1 MRIRPSTFD
10 PRDLRLI
17 QSIIRLSPAA
27 PSLLPSLY
35 QRPTRIPQRCSP
47 FSNGVYK
54 QAKTK
59 STKTLRE
66 LQQGVLLTEALEDV
80 EEDEEPQ
87 YPPVVLQARNNM
99 LKFSNCVVLT
109 RVGSF
114 YELYLEHAEAYASLL
129 NLKLA
134 YKPTKP
140 KRPPIAIAGFPVFQL
155 DRFLKILVQDL
166 NRYVCIVDEFPVS
179 DNTNEKSKDGHK
191 HERRVTRV
199 VTPGTLIDEKFLDPY
214 KNNYLLALHFN
225 ETSGKADTLGP
236 QNGTADL
243 DEKVGLAWMDLTTGD
258 FFTQVTTR
266 TLLPSSL
273 ARIGARE
280 VIIDQGLSATRKS
293 EIEVL
298 VSNDHRLLTAHS
310 NSSDFVTMSEWN
322 AILESPVAV
331 DIESQFTFEEKNAGH
346 RLLDY
351 VRNRLQGQDMTLKP
365 PMRKEVKETLSI
377 DRNTLRGLEVL
388 ETARDG
394 LGKGSLLHA
403 VRRTTTKSGARL
415 LRDRLVSPSASL
427 FEINER
433 LDLVSSFH
441 LDVQLRE
448 QLINQLARTSDVQR
462 LVQKFTLNRGDA
474 DDMVSLTRAIDAT
487 VSVEGLLRSSIQ
499 EDNFMTAEKSSLQ
512 RLLERIELS
521 GPTELGQRIA
531 NAIDEDGLNQ
541 KHRMEEDEASTVAAE
556 VQKVILDSGDTSEM
570 EAMPA
575 KVRTSKKAESKEDV
589 EVEEPWIM
597 RRTASETL
605 NRLHERLDDLKQ
617 EKAQMVQ
624 DLRNKLGTDLIA
636 LKYTLSLGHIVHLK
650 GNKPDLR
657 TIVLETLHGRI
668 VHSTKSTMSFYYT
681 EWSRLGTRID
691 QAKEHIRREEV
702 RIFASLRQ
710 EVIKNLIELRRNAAV
725 MDELDV
731 ACSFA
736 RLAEEQSLVRP
747 ILNTGL
753 SHKTVGGRHPT
764 VKLGLEESGRSFVS
778 NDLFLGEKER
788 IWLVT
793 GPNMAGKSTFLR
805 QNALISILAQVGSY
819 VPAEHAE
826 IGLVDQIFSRIGAA
840 DDLFRDQSTFMVE
853 MLETAAILRQATPR
867 SFVIMDEVGRGTT
880 PEDGTA
886 VGYACLHHLYHINKC
901 RTLFATH
908 FHALADMTEDMK
920 HLGRYCTDV
929 LEDAS
934 GTFSFVHR
942 LRPGVNRQSHALKV
956 ARLAGLPEPALEVAS
971 VVLRQ
976 LLAEKHRIHDPMK
989 EDEPV
994 LAAAAG

>member
-1 MRIRPSTFD
+1 M
-10 PRDLRLI
+10 
-17 QSIIRLSPAA
+17 A
-27 PSLLPSLY
+27 
-35 QRPTRIPQRCSP
+35 
-47 FSNGVYK
+47 
-54 QAKTK
+54 
-59 STKTLRE
+59 
-66 LQQGVLLTEALEDV
+66 
-80 EEDEEPQ
+80 
-87 YPPVVLQARNNM
+87 
-99 LKFSNCVVLT
+99 
-109 RVGSF
+109 
-114 YELYLEHAEAYASLL
+114 
-129 NLKLA
+129 
-134 YKPTKP
+134 
-140 KRPPIAIAGFPVFQL
+140 
-155 DRFLKILVQDL
+155 
-166 NRYVCIVDEFPVS
+166 
-179 DNTNEKSKDGHK
+179 
-191 HERRVTRV
+191 RV

-214 KNNYLLALHFN
+214 KNNFLLAVHFD
-225 ETSGKADTLGP
+225 TSSQTEGLP
-236 QNGTADL
+236 QAQHGAPAVVDG
-243 DEKVGLAWMDLTTGD
+243 KVGLAWLDLTTGD
-258 FFTQVTTR
+258 FFTQTTTW

-273 ARIGARE
+273 TRIGARE
-280 VIIDQGLSATRKS
+280 VIIDACLLESQKQD
-293 EIEVL
+293 IEVL
-298 VSNDHRLLTAHS
+298 VSSDHRLLTTHH
-310 NSSDFVTMSEWN
+310 NSFDFVSMYDWN
-322 AILESPVAV
+322 SILEGP
-331 DIESQFTFEEKNAGH
+331 ITTELESHFTSEEKNAGH

-365 PMRKEVKETLSI
+365 PVRKEIREILSI
-377 DRNTLRGLEVL
+377 DRNSLRGLEVL

-427 FEINER
+427 PEINER
-433 LDLVSSFH
+433 LDLVSSFY
-441 LDVQLRE
+441 LDATLRE
-448 QLINQLARTSDVQR
+448 RLQEQLARTFDVQR

-474 DDMVSLTRAIDAT
+474 DDLIALTRAVDAT
-487 VSVEGLLRSSIQ
+487 ASVEGLLQARIVDE
-499 EDNFMTAEKSSLQ
+499 EDSSLS

-521 GPTELGQRIA
+521 GPIRLAQQIA
-531 NAIDEDGLNQ
+531 NAIDEEGLNQ
-541 KHRMEEDEASTVAAE
+541 KHRLEEDEASGVAAE
-556 VQKVILDSGDTSEM
+556 VQEVILNSQVPSEL
-570 EAMPA
+570 EAMPV
-575 KVRTSKKAESKEDV
+575 KVKTHKKVGTKEQDV

-597 RRTASETL
+597 RRSASGTL
-605 NRLHERLDDLKQ
+605 TRLHEKLDELRQ
-617 EKAQMVQ
+617 EKTQMVQ
-624 DLRNKLGTDLIA
+624 DLRNKVSTESVA
-636 LKYTLSLGHIVHLK
+636 LKWTPGLGHIVHLK
-650 GNKPDLR
+650 GNKPSLR
-657 TIVLETLHGRI
+657 TVVLDKLHGR
-668 VHSTKSTMSFYYT
+668 VVGSTKSTMSFYYT
-681 EWSRLGTRID
+681 EWSRLGGRID
-691 QAKEHIRREEV
+691 QGKVHIRNEET
-702 RIFASLRQ
+702 RIFITLRQ

-736 RLAEEQSLVRP
+736 TLAQEQSLVRP
-747 ILNTGL
+747 VLNTGL
-753 SHKTVGGRHPT
+753 SHRIVGGRHPT

-778 NDLFLGEKER
+778 NDLFLGDRER

-853 MLETAAILRQATPR
+853 MLETAAILKQATPR

-886 VGYACLHHLYHINKC
+886 VGYACLHHLYHVNRC

-934 GTFSFVHR
+934 GSFSFIHR
-942 LRPGVNRQSHALKV
+942 LRAGVNRQSHALKV

-976 LLAEKHRIHDPMK
+976 LLAEKHNIQDTVREERPM
-989 EDEPV
+989 